1 MTSALEPIIGRYL
14 SVDLGGVQH
23 RIYFEEA
30 GAGIPLLCLHTGGA
44 DTRQY
49 RHLMLDEAITSRF
62 RVIAFDMP
70 FHGKST
76 PPDGWHLEEYKL
88 TLESYTQT
96 ILAFSQALG
105 LDRPILMGCSIGG
118 RIVLHLAISHP
129 QAFRAMIGIACAVST
144 MPWYD
149 TQWLHR
155 PDVNGGEIC
164 AGIVSGLMSPASPDA
179 RRQETL
185 WSYMQSGPGVFKGD
199 LFFYRQS
206 QGLSEGVASIDTQA
220 CPLFLMSGNYDFS
233 CTREDITRTADM
245 IPGARLIPMEGVG
258 HFPMSENPD
267 LFASYL
273 QPVLDEIVSR
283 RVQ

>member
-14 SVDLGGVQH
+14 TLDLGGAQH

-49 RHLMLDEAITSRF
+49 RHMMLDEAITSRF

-88 TLESYTQT
+88 TLESYTQA
-96 ILAFSQALG
+96 ILAFSAALE
-105 LDRPILMGCSIGG
+105 LDRPILLGCSIGG
-118 RIVLHLAISHP
+118 RIVLHLAMSHP
-129 QAFRAMIGIACAVST
+129 QAFRAMVGIACAVST
-144 MPWYD
+144 TPWYD

-164 AGIVSGLMSPASPDA
+164 AGIVSGLMSPASPEA

-233 CTREDITRTADM
+233 CTREDMTRTADM

-273 QPVLDEIVSR
+273 QPVLDEITSR
-283 RVQ
+283 

>member
-1 MTSALEPIIGRYL
+1 MTMALEPIVGRYL
-14 SVDLGGVQH
+14 NLEIGGAKH

-49 RHLMLDEAITSRF
+49 RHLMLDETITSRF

-76 PPDGWHLEEYKL
+76 PPDGWELEEYKL

-96 ILAFSQALG
+96 ILAFSQALE
-105 LDRPILMGCSIGG
+105 LDRPILLGCSIGG

-129 QAFRAMIGIACAVST
+129 QAFRAMVGIACAVST
-144 MPWYD
+144 TPWYD

-155 PDVNGGEIC
+155 PDVHGGEIC
-164 AGIVSGLMSPASPDA
+164 AGIVSGLMSPASPSA

-206 QGLSEGVASIDTQA
+206 QGLAEGVTSIDTQA
-220 CPLFLMSGNYDFS
+220 CPLYLMSGNYDFS
-233 CTREDITRTADM
+233 CTREDMTRTADM
-245 IPGARLIPMEGVG
+245 IPGARLVAMEGVG

-267 LFASYL
+267 LFATYL
-273 QPVLDEIVSR
+273 QPVLDEIISC
-283 RVQ
+283 

>member
-14 SVDLGGVQH
+14 TLDLGGAQH

-49 RHLMLDEAITSRF
+49 RHMMLDEAITSRF

-76 PPDGWHLEEYKL
+76 PPDGWHREEYKL
-88 TLESYTQT
+88 TLESYTQA
-96 ILAFSQALG
+96 ILAFSAALE
-105 LDRPILMGCSIGG
+105 LDRPILLGCSIGG
-118 RIVLHLAISHP
+118 RIVLHLAMSHP
-129 QAFRAMIGIACAVST
+129 QAFRAMVGIACAVST
-144 MPWYD
+144 TPWYD

-164 AGIVSGLMSPASPDA
+164 AGIVSGLMSPASPEA

-233 CTREDITRTADM
+233 CTREDMTRTADM

-273 QPVLDEIVSR
+273 QPVLDEITSR
-283 RVQ
+283 

>member
-1 MTSALEPIIGRYL
+1 MTSTFEPIIGRYL
-14 SVDLGGVQH
+14 TLDLGGLQH

-49 RHLMLDEAITSRF
+49 RHLMLDKAITARF

-76 PPDGWHLEEYKL
+76 PPDGWELDEYKL
-88 TLESYTQT
+88 TLESYTHT
-96 ILAFSQALG
+96 ILAFSQALA

-129 QAFRAMIGIACAVST
+129 QAFRAMVGIACAVST
-144 MPWYD
+144 TPWYD

-164 AGIVSGLMSPASPDA
+164 AGIVSGLMSPASPES

-233 CTREDITRTADM
+233 CTREDMTRTADM

-273 QPVLDEIVSR
+273 QPVLDEIISR
-283 RVQ
+283 

>member
-1 MTSALEPIIGRYL
+1 MTSALDPIIGRYL
-14 SVDLGGVQH
+14 TLDLGGARH

-129 QAFRAMIGIACAVST
+129 QSFRAMVGIACAVST
-144 MPWYD
+144 TPWYD

-164 AGIVSGLMSPASPDA
+164 AGIVSGLMSPASPEA

-233 CTREDITRTADM
+233 CTREDMTRTADM

-267 LFASYL
+267 LFASCL
-273 QPVLDEIVSR
+273 KPLLDEIISR
-283 RVQ
+283 